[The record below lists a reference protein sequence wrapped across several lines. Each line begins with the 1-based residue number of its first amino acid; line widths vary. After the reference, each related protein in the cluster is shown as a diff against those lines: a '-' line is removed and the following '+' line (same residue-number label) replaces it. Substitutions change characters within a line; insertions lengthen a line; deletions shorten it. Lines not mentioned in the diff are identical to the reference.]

1 MYYDINILLNVH
13 VLQLT
18 EQPLNSSVGG
28 AFLYAVVTVF
38 PSNEDY
44 SACFSDG
51 RGATDHLVTSSSSSS
66 ADSPESSFLSP
77 TALGGSRDREKRIA
91 ITVVPALS
99 GK

>member
-1 MYYDINILLNVH
+1 MYVCT
-13 VLQLT
+13 LQLT

-28 AFLYAVVTVF
+28 AFFYAVVTVF

-66 ADSPESSFLSP
+66 AGSPENSFLSP
-77 TALGGSRDREKRIA
+77 TVDGGREREKRIT

>member
-1 MYYDINILLNVH
+1 MYVCA
-13 VLQLT
+13 LQLT

-28 AFLYAVVTVF
+28 AFFYAVVTVF

-66 ADSPESSFLSP
+66 ADSPENSFLSP
-77 TALGGSRDREKRIA
+77 AALGGGGDREKRIT